1 LWAHSEASTHYEA
14 ALEDAVEPGDDR
26 WELEV
31 RLDLVE
37 SLRILDRYEEALSH
51 LESAEILAS
60 RVGQDRDW
68 LRIHSLRGDILFPLG
83 QAERCISAHEA
94 ALTVAQRMTNA
105 EAEARALSGLADAHF
120 ASRRIATAERTYDA
134 CVRLA
139 EANGLN
145 AVTLANVSLRGHMRL
160 YLCQMAEARKDCE
173 RAVEM
178 SVAAGNRR
186 GELMARGSCLGKVL
200 LELGEFSEADHAF
213 ADAGRLAA
221 ELGAHRYEALNL
233 VFRGRVG
240 LETGARSDAL
250 ERGYRAAAIARA
262 SGPRFCLPL
271 ALGVVARAE
280 ETADACRAVLAQ
292 AEELIAA
299 GCLAHNPLW
308 FYRDAALAVTAHGWP
323 DEAQRY
329 AQALRDAFALEP
341 VPWCDLVADG
351 ADALAVWLQTS
362 SRTRVDAVME
372 RARTL
377 GLVAWAHALA
387 KASGHRA

>member
-1 LWAHSEASTHYEA
+1 
-14 ALEDAVEPGDDR
+14 
-26 WELEV
+26 
-31 RLDLVE
+31 
-37 SLRILDRYEEALSH
+37 
-51 LESAEILAS
+51 
-60 RVGQDRDW
+60 
-68 LRIHSLRGDILFPLG
+68 
-83 QAERCISAHEA
+83 
-94 ALTVAQRMTNA
+94 
-105 EAEARALSGLADAHF
+105 LSGLADAHF

-213 ADAGRLAA
+213 AEAGRLAA

-233 VFRGRVG
+233 VFRGRVA